1 MARELEFSLKPLTEM
16 WREAVRFTGVLRR
29 FRTFLAA
36 QRRTLILAVAAS
48 VGYTLAILL
57 EPWTMQII
65 FDGVLLQDPVVI
77 FALDISGWLNGDRM
91 KLLML
96 GAGAVLV
103 LAAVRGQL
111 YYNQRVLTA
120 TSGIDVV
127 MAIRRQLFEHMQSL
141 SLDYHHRARTGDL
154 MMRMTGDIVMLREM
168 VVAALVTIF
177 TQGLVLI
184 SILAIMLY
192 LNVRLTLI
200 AAAVCPLLLVILSVF
215 RLRLV
220 AAARKQRK
228 REGQL
233 ASAAHEGLDSVHL
246 VQAYTAEKHEA
257 ARFKQLNKRS
267 LQSGVRVTR
276 VEAQLNRAVQIALAV
291 GICLFLWLGS
301 QDVIAGRLT
310 PGQLLVFVAYL
321 RGLYRPLR
329 DISKLT
335 QRMAKASACGDRVIE
350 VLDEVPTIQDPPVPK
365 ILKRVRGE
373 ISLRGV
379 TLQYRRGAAA
389 LRGIDLEVNR
399 REHVALV
406 GPTGS
411 GKTSILSLIPRFYDP
426 NEGEVRIDGVD
437 VREIRLRSL
446 RRQISLLPQSAV
458 VTGATIRENIAYGA
472 IGTKRN
478 QPEDEDI
485 RAAARA
491 ANADEFIL
499 ALPKG
504 YDTVVGER
512 GSTLSGGQRQRIAIA
527 RALLRRAPILLLDE
541 PTTGLDPISGQAVL
555 EALRTL
561 TRKRTTLVVAHHL
574 STILQADR
582 IVFLEAGRI
591 LEQGS
596 HEDLL
601 RQGDRYAAFF
611 ETEWGEMASRR
622 GDLALGPAGDAHVRL
637 PR

>member
-1 MARELEFSLKPLTEM
+1 MTRELEFSLKPLTEM
-16 WREAVRFTGVLRR
+16 WREAVRFTAVLRR
-29 FRTFLAA
+29 FRSYLAA

-48 VGYTLAILL
+48 VGYTLATLL

-65 FDGVLLQDPVVI
+65 FDGVILQAPVVI
-77 FALDISGWLNGDRM
+77 FGLDVSGWVSGDRM
-91 KLLML
+91 KLLMI

-103 LAAVRGQL
+103 LAAARGQL

-120 TSGIDVV
+120 MAGIDVV
-127 MAIRRQLFEHMQSL
+127 MAIRRKLFEHLQSL
-141 SLDYHHRARTGDL
+141 SLHFHHRSRTGDL

-200 AAAVCPLLLVILSVF
+200 AAAVCPLLFLILSVF

-233 ASAAHEGLDSVHL
+233 ASAAHEGLESVHL

-257 ARFKQLNKRS
+257 ARFKELNKRS
-267 LQSGVRVTR
+267 LRSGVRVTR

-350 VLDEVPTIQDPPVPK
+350 VLDEVPRIQDPPRPK
-365 ILKRVRGE
+365 VLKRVTGE

-379 TLQYRRGAAA
+379 TLHYRPGIAT
-389 LRGIDLEVNR
+389 LREVDLHIGR

-426 NEGEVRIDGVD
+426 SEGEVLIDGIN
-437 VREIRLRSL
+437 VREIRVRSL
-446 RRQISLLPQSAV
+446 RRQISLLPQNAV

-472 IGTKRN
+472 IGSKRE
-478 QPEDEDI
+478 QPDDEAI
-485 RAAARA
+485 HEVARA
-491 ANADEFIL
+491 AHADEFIR

-512 GSTLSGGQRQRIAIA
+512 GATLSGGQRQRIAIA

-541 PTTGLDPISGQAVL
+541 PTTGLDPISGHAVL

-574 STILQADR
+574 STILQTDR

-591 LEQGS
+591 VEEGS
-596 HEDLL
+596 HDDLL
-601 RQGDRYAAFF
+601 RRGDRYAAFF
-611 ETEWGEMASRR
+611 ETEWGEMASRIEP
-622 GDLALGPAGDAHVRL
+622 ATLGPAGDGHVSL